1 MGKKKNE
8 KTDERNDEAKA
19 ENEKADRAKAKDDKR
34 KEKNEKAKADKAKAK
49 ADKAEAKD
57 DKRKEKKEKAKAD
70 KAKAN
75 AKDDKRKEKKEKAKA
90 KGDKA
95 KGDKAKAKGDKAKA
109 KGDKARGDKAKGD
122 KAKGDKAKG
131 DKAKG
136 DKTKAKG
143 DKAKG
148 DKAKSD
154 ERRSKADEAEAKDD
168 KRRSKADEANA
179 KKEKA
184 KAKKG
189 KANAR
194 DDERKSKNEK
204 AKAKSDERSSEDG
217 RRIPLTLLEEVSLG
231 LRSASAIAPIGAGR
245 SLVVDDDE
253 GLYLVEADGRAEH
266 LAGRAHA
273 EALGDLES
281 LCTSDDG
288 KTAYVVAEESGD
300 VLALSVRKRGDAVTL
315 SAPRTLGSL
324 VRPGDTENKGWEGAC
339 FLAPTAARGA
349 CLVVA
354 HEREPMALAVY
365 ALPSLALLASIS
377 LDDGP
382 IGALIDDVADV
393 ALCPSTDHL
402 FLLSD
407 QSHRIVEAR
416 LDVERASL
424 EVLAT
429 FDLSL
434 HEKDK
439 PEGIAFEA
447 PARLVV
453 VTDDPSRL
461 LRFALARDRRVQSR

>member
-19 ENEKADRAKAKDDKR
+19 QNEKAKAKDDKR
-34 KEKNEKAKADKAKAK
+34 KEKNEEAKAK
-49 ADKAEAKD
+49 ADKADKAKAKD

-70 KAKAN
+70 KAN

-90 KGDKA
+90 RGD
-95 KGDKAKAKGDKAKA
+95 KAKGDKAKA

-122 KAKGDKAKG
+122 KAKGDKAKAKADKAKAKG

-136 DKTKAKG
+136 DKAKG

-204 AKAKSDERSSEDG
+204 AKAKSGERSSEDG

-231 LRSASAIAPIGAGR
+231 LRSASAIAPIGGGR

-288 KTAYVVAEESGD
+288 KTAYVVAEESGE

-324 VRPGDTENKGWEGAC
+324 VRPGDTENRGWEGAC

-461 LRFALARDRRVQSR
+461 LRFALG

>member
-19 ENEKADRAKAKDDKR
+19 QNEKAKAKDDKR
-34 KEKNEKAKADKAKAK
+34 KEKNEEAKAK
-49 ADKAEAKD
+49 ADKADKAKAKD

-70 KAKAN
+70 KAN

-90 KGDKA
+90 RGDKAKGDKAKA

-122 KAKGDKAKG
+122 KAKGDKAKAKGDKAKAKG

-136 DKTKAKG
+136 DKAKG

-204 AKAKSDERSSEDG
+204 AKAKSGERSSEDG

-231 LRSASAIAPIGAGR
+231 LRSASAIAPIGGGR

-288 KTAYVVAEESGD
+288 KTAYVVAEESGE

-324 VRPGDTENKGWEGAC
+324 VRPGDTENRGWEGAC

-461 LRFALARDRRVQSR
+461 LRFALG

>member
-231 LRSASAIAPIGAGR
+231 LRSASAIAPIGGGR

-288 KTAYVVAEESGD
+288 KTAYVVAEESGE

-324 VRPGDTENKGWEGAC
+324 VRPGDTENRGWEGAC

-461 LRFALARDRRVQSR
+461 LRFALG